1 MKKQT
6 ANDYVDLVGLPNT
19 AVIRDS
25 SGDVYE
31 RRGGEW
37 CGYECAPLND
47 HQMAK
52 HLPVTVLDNGHFPG
66 RLQAGAHAI
75 GQTSCAADGPMEAE
89 DIARIVLEAADAWEK
104 EEFGGEPTIELYHDP
119 DDSEA
124 SLHSYIHD
132 ALLDLADD
140 PDGGSAV
147 NSTVEAIT
155 AKVWEVIEERTVTE

>member
-1 MKKQT
+1 MKQT
-6 ANDYVDLVGLPNT
+6 IDNWLDLASLPDT
-19 AVIRDS
+19 AVIRDKQ
-25 SGDVYE
+25 GDVFE
-31 RRGGEW
+31 KRGRVW
-37 CGYECAPLND
+37 CGHECIRMND
-47 HQMAK
+47 TEMAK
-52 HLPVTVLDNGHFPG
+52 FLPALVLDNGHFPG